1 MKRVAGMFLVWMAS
15 EATHAALKPD
25 QKGAQAI
32 WNYVVRKF
40 YKFVTNLII

>member
-1 MKRVAGMFLVWMAS
+1 MAF

-25 QKGAQAI
+25 QRGTQAI

-40 YKFVTNLII
+40 YKFLTNLIIC